1 MEIVSNVGSG
11 YLTRGGK
18 CTEEQ
23 AGGTKTKFIPLTAL
37 SETRL
42 GTMVRLA
49 IRRHPTKYIHGMSLS
64 KPRRHGN
71 RHVAGGQ
78 AVDW

>member
-1 MEIVSNVGSG
+1 MENVSNVGSG
-11 YLTRGGK
+11 YLTHGGK

-37 SETRL
+37 SGTRL
-42 GTMVRLA
+42 GTRLA
-49 IRRHPTKYIHGMSLS
+49 IRRHHSKYIHGMSLS
-64 KPRRHGN
+64 KPRRHSD